1 MLRYKKIVIIAFLL
15 FSALSC
21 RKDFERASWDVDLL
35 APLINTTLTLNDLLP
50 DSVIQVN
57 PDTSIKLVFQ
67 SNIFNI
73 EMDSLFKIP
82 DTTVTE
88 VYIFPFNSVANPGN
102 SFYSTNKQV
111 TLNVSNG
118 VELNY
123 ALIESGFIELE
134 IFSQIKEKVIIT
146 YTVPSAT
153 KNGDTL
159 VINDIVDAG
168 TFTQDG
174 YLKKIINLSGYEL
187 DLTGVSKSEVNTFV
201 TRAVATVDT
210 NALTS
215 VTISMGEKIT
225 YKNTLV
231 DIVPYFVR
239 GYFGIQQLHFGPE
252 TSNISVFN
260 QFTAGTLD
268 LEQIDVTLDFKNGI
282 GVDAQLIVNQLAT
295 INSVTANN
303 AILSHSSIGT
313 PLNLNRAQLTFAVPE
328 VNSTHYGIAMNT
340 SNSNIDQLIELFPN
354 QLLYDI
360 NLNVN
365 PLGNISGGND
375 FVYKKHTLETN
386 LNVEFPLSLV
396 ANNLTLQDTVNF
408 NLSSESGVGKIID
421 GTLFIYASN
430 GYPFNATI
438 NLGLYDESF
447 NFLQNLS
454 VNNYIQ
460 TAPVDAFLKVI
471 NKKESIIAIPLSQAD
486 VTNLYRA
493 KKIVM
498 SIAFSTAAQPQ
509 FIKIYEG
516 YSIDLKVVGD
526 FSYQTNFN

>member
-1 MLRYKKIVIIAFLL
+1 MSNLKKIIAIVFFLL
-15 FSALSC
+15 TVFAC
-21 RKDFERASWDVDLL
+21 RKDFERPSWDVDLL
-35 APLINTTLTLNDLLP
+35 APLIRTTLTLNDLLP

-57 PDTSIKLVFQ
+57 PDTSIKLVYQ
-67 SNIFNI
+67 TNIFNI

-82 DTTVTE
+82 DTTITE
-88 VYIFPFNSVANPGN
+88 VYVFPFNSVANPGN

-123 ALIESGFIELE
+123 ALVESGFIELE

-159 VINDIVDAG
+159 VIKDIVDAG

-174 YLKKIINLSGYEL
+174 YLKKTINLSGYEL
-187 DLTGVSKSEVNTFV
+187 DLTGISKSEVNTFI

-210 NALTS
+210 NALTP

-225 YKNTLV
+225 YKNTLI

-239 GYFGIQQLHFGPE
+239 GYFGTQQIHFGPE
-252 TSNISVFN
+252 TTNVSVFN
-260 QFTAGTLD
+260 LFTAGTLD
-268 LEQIDVTLDFKNGI
+268 LEQVDVTLDFKNGI
-282 GVDAQLIVNQLAT
+282 GVDAQLILNQFAT
-295 INSVTANN
+295 INTTTANT
-303 AILSHSSIGT
+303 ATLSHSSIGT
-313 PLNLNRAQLTFAVPE
+313 PLNLNRAQLTYSIPE
-328 VNSTHYGIAMNT
+328 VNFTHYNIAMNT

-386 LNVEFPLSLV
+386 LNIEFPLSLV

-408 NLSSESGVGKIID
+408 NLSSESETGKIID
-421 GTLFIYASN
+421 GTLFIYANN
-430 GYPFNATI
+430 GYPFNAVI
-438 NLGLYDESF
+438 KMDLYDGNF

-460 TAPVDAFLKVI
+460 SAPVDAFLKVI
-471 NKKESIIAIPLSQAD
+471 GKKESVVAIPLTPTAID
-486 VTNLYRA
+486 NLYKT
-493 KKIVM
+493 KKIVL
-498 SIAFSTAAQPQ
+498 SIAFTTASQPQ

-516 YSIDLKVVGD
+516 YSIDIKVVGD
-526 FSYQTNFN
+526 FSYNTSFN